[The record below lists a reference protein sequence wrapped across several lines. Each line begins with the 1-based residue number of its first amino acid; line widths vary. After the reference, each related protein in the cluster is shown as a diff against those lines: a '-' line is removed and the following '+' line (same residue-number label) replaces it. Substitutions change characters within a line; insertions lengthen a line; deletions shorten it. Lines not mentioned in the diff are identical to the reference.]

1 MAQGEGSAKPG
12 FRNGFPMGDV
22 PDGGMVLGQADEDV
36 ILVRWQAGSRR
47 RENPEYQKSLA
58 RGDAPVT
65 IAVFLSG
72 IHNRS
77 FEPSYPRHTCAA
89 GAPSE
94 RPHPVRRV
102 RNRSREETTNPRTNA
117 AISSAAVSNAK

>member
-1 MAQGEGSAKPG
+1 MA
-12 FRNGFPMGDV
+12 
-22 PDGGMVLGQADEDV
+22 LGQADGEDV
-36 ILVRWQAGSRR
+36 ILVRWQAGSRHR
-47 RENPEYQKSLA
+47 GIQGYRDCAAPKSLT
-58 RGDAPVT
+58 RGDASVT
-65 IAVFLSG
+65 IAVFLSD

-77 FEPSYPRHTCAA
+77 FETSYLRHTCAA
-89 GAPSE
+89 GALSE